1 MRKNYAKSI
10 LLCPFHVVSY
20 SFSYHLFKNFRSL
33 WYIAHGFTLTTKPKG
48 QCFVQY
54 NTKGVETNHKIS
66 PITLKQL
73 FVPFTILICGWILGV
88 FLFLRE
94 KMHEYFRRQM
104 IDEEETAHPVTAA
117 TPPATES
124 PITINEIEMEPEA
137 PLETPSR

>member
-1 MRKNYAKSI
+1 MNKGRGEC
-10 LLCPFHVVSY
+10 LL
-20 SFSYHLFKNFRSL
+20 K
-33 WYIAHGFTLTTKPKG
+33 
-48 QCFVQY
+48 Y
-54 NTKGVETNHKIS
+54 NSKGVQSESEIS

-73 FVPFTILICGWILGV
+73 FVPFTILICGWIFGV